1 MADYIDQVYA
11 AKRNAANNSLKQ
23 RRDEQLAQY
32 DTQGAQDTQAYNQG
46 LPQYQDQRNQADVG
60 AFQDTQKLAER
71 AAQSGSYNGG
81 QTDSNLA
88 RIMQTAS
95 NNKAGFTN
103 QENQFKQ
110 NYANNQNTLAGSRAR
125 ANNAYSGDIT
135 SSNMGI
141 DAEIAQAREQQRQ
154 HAAQVAA
161 KQAAQRVA
169 ASRATASRSASA
181 KAPTAAQLKASTFGD
196 VDNAYTQGT
205 SLTTIEAN
213 VRNNAASYAAAGID
227 YNSVLKYAQDKYAA
241 AGNAYVAAGPTAAQ
255 QDANN
260 ITNSAFSNRGP
271 YAGNSSSIGGFFNNH

>member
-11 AKRNAANNSLKQ
+11 AKRNAANNALQQ

-32 DTQGAQDTQAYNQG
+32 NTQGAQDTQAYNQG

-95 NNKAGFTN
+95 NNKSGFTN

-110 NYANNQNTLAGSRAR
+110 NYANSQNTLAGSRAR
-125 ANNAYSGDIT
+125 ANNAYSGDIA

-154 HAAQVAA
+154 EAAAAARAAA
-161 KQAAQRVA
+161 K
-169 ASRATASRSASA
+169 A
-181 KAPTAAQLKASTFGD
+181 KSTSQ
-196 VDNAYTQGT
+196 TQST
-205 SLTTIEAN
+205 S
-213 VRNNAASYAAAGID
+213 
-227 YNSVLKYAQDKYAA
+227 
-241 AGNAYVAAGPTAAQ
+241 
-255 QDANN
+255 
-260 ITNSAFSNRGP
+260 
-271 YAGNSSSIGGFFNNH
+271 

>member
-11 AKRNAANNSLKQ
+11 AKRNAANNALQQ

-32 DTQGAQDTQAYNQG
+32 NTQGAQDTQAYNQG

-110 NYANNQNTLAGSRAR
+110 NYANSQNTLAGSRAR
-125 ANNAYSGDIT
+125 ANNAYSGDIA

-154 HAAQVAA
+154 QQAQVAA
-161 KQAAQRVA
+161 QQAAQRAA
-169 ASRATASRSASA
+169 ASRAASTARSAAPKSISSSSA
-181 KAPTAAQLKASTFGD
+181 QGIQNDRASWVE
-196 VDNAYTQGT
+196 VDNQLQSGMSPGNIALDVENNRA
-205 SLTTIEAN
+205 SLAKQ
-213 VRNNAASYAAAGID
+213 GID
-227 YNSVLKYAQDKYAA
+227 VNGLIKHIW
-241 AGNAYVAAGPTAAQ
+241 AGLETTPGEL
-255 QDANN
+255 
-260 ITNSAFSNRGP
+260 
-271 YAGNSSSIGGFFNNH
+271 